1 MKKLITLTILLVGMI
16 ANAQNQRFMY
26 EYRYVTDSTA
36 GDQPETEIMLLDVV
50 SKGSKFYS
58 KDTFETDSLIAAT
71 MEKQFKAGTK
81 ELNLSGIQYKGK
93 IRYSVEKTYPDYSV
107 IFFNNLVADEYMV
120 KDGRKQQWT
129 ILSDKTKIGE
139 FTVQKA
145 VCDFIGRKWTAWFT
159 TDLPIQDG
167 PYKFHG
173 LPGLIVKLEDT
184 THTHSFELKGNKK
197 LPAGYE
203 WKSTKEKARFNPII
217 TVNEEKY
224 RKAFKE
230 YRADPMKSERQMMAQ
245 GIVVKE
251 IDASGKMTTASDSEK
266 RDKETKRRNDIQKE
280 NNILELD
287 LLK

>member
-1 MKKLITLTILLVGMI
+1 MKKLITLTIFLVSII

-36 GDQPETEIMLLDVV
+36 GGQPETEIMLLDVV
-50 SKGSKFYS
+50 PKGSKFYS

-71 MEKQFKAGTK
+71 MEKQFKAGSK
-81 ELNLSGIQYKGK
+81 ELNFSGIQYKGK
-93 IRYSVEKTYPDYSV
+93 IRYSVEKMYPDYSV
-107 IFFNNLVADEYMV
+107 IFFNNLIADEYMV
-120 KDGRKQQWT
+120 KDERKQQWS

-173 LPGLIVKLEDT
+173 LPGLIVKLEDA
-184 THTHSFELKGNKK
+184 THTHSFELKGNTK

-203 WKSTKEKARFNPII
+203 WKSTKEKERFNPII

-245 GIVVKE
+245 GVVIKE

-266 RDKETKRRNDIQKE
+266 RDKEIKRRNDVQKE

>member
-1 MKKLITLTILLVGMI
+1 MKKLIALTILLVSII

-36 GDQPETEIMLLDVV
+36 GGQPETEIMLLDVV
-50 SKGSKFYS
+50 PKGSKFYS

-71 MEKQFKAGTK
+71 MEKQFKAGSE
-81 ELNLSGIQYKGK
+81 ELNFSGIQYKGK
-93 IRYSVEKTYPDYSV
+93 IRYSVEKMYPDYSV
-107 IFFNNLVADEYMV
+107 IFFNNLIADEYMV
-120 KDGRKQQWT
+120 KDERKQQWN

-173 LPGLIVKLEDT
+173 LPGLIVKLEDA
-184 THTHSFELKGNKK
+184 THTHSFELKGNTK
-197 LPAGYE
+197 LSAGYE
-203 WKSTKEKARFNPII
+203 WKSTKEKERFNPII
-217 TVNEEKY
+217 MVNEEKY

-245 GIVVKE
+245 GVVIKE

-266 RDKETKRRNDIQKE
+266 RDKEIKRRNDVQKE